1 LSEAPLQGLR
11 VLDLSRVLAGPY
23 CTMLLADLGADV
35 VKVER
40 PGIGDETRTWGP
52 PFVGGESA
60 YFLALNRTKR
70 SVALDLSDDRARAA
84 FSRLAETA
92 DVVVENFRPGGANAL
107 GVGYEQVRAL
117 NPRVVYCSITGF
129 GAREPADRAAYDF
142 VVQAE
147 AGLMSVTGEPDGEP
161 TKAGVAVADVLA
173 GVNAAVAVLAALH
186 RRDRTGQGSQVT
198 VSLLDS
204 TLSGLVNVAQNVLVT
219 GEEAARYGNAHGSI
233 APYEPLRAQNGW
245 VAVAAAN
252 DAQFEKLCNAL
263 GRYDLLGD
271 PRFATNTSRVEHRA
285 ELALQLDET
294 FAGAPAEE
302 WIERLN
308 DAGVPSGKIRGVKE
322 ALEAAA
328 AAGEAATVTVEH
340 PAIGP
345 LDLVRSAPRFDGV
358 EAAPTPPPLLGDH
371 TREVLLEAGVDE
383 AEIEAIVAANR

>member
-40 PGIGDETRTWGP
+40 PGTGDETRTWGP

-60 YFLALNRTKR
+60 YFLSLNRTKR

-84 FSRLAETA
+84 FSKLAETA

-117 NPRVVYCSITGF
+117 SPRVVYCSITGF

-161 TKAGVAVADVLA
+161 AKAGVAVADVLA

-294 FAGAPAEE
+294 FAGATAEE

-345 LDLVRSAPRFDGV
+345 LDLVRSAPRFDGA
-358 EAAPTPPPLLGDH
+358 EAAPTPPPLLGEH

>member
-40 PGIGDETRTWGP
+40 PGTGDETRTWGP

-117 NPRVVYCSITGF
+117 SPRVVYCSITGF